1 MKTQE
6 ENHTVWVNGTEVTKS
21 FVSEDTAL
29 AIKFAFEKLGYEDVS
44 IETFEESQRKNKN
57 DTNRTKNNAYSVTCC
72 PYRAINRVTP
82 SGSIDGL

>member
-44 IETFEESQRKNKN
+44 IETFEES
-57 DTNRTKNNAYSVTCC
+57 
-72 PYRAINRVTP
+72 
-82 SGSIDGL
+82 